1 MKMRILIKKYF
12 LAFLVISY
20 CGFITVAQS
29 QPMVD
34 KKKHWFENFKA
45 QATDK
50 QLYQFLYN
58 MPKGGDLHNHSSGSN
73 FPTWWYELAS
83 NSEKNGGYTYYTR
96 TQITLCHGYGTN
108 EFGRSPQTLLFQNIS
123 HHSFKQLNECEKA
136 NYTELSQL
144 TNLEKTAWQQSI
156 WLDKPYEGRD
166 EFFQTH
172 WQRLN
177 ELTDNPFIAA
187 EMLVRNMKA
196 FGDEGLIYLESQFNV
211 DNKKGPNGELYSR
224 EQALN
229 ILKERLQQP
238 DAKATGVVVRLQY
251 SLLRFLPNAEQ
262 VLMSMYEFVDQHRD
276 LYVAIN
282 MVGREDNDKGHPL
295 RFLSTLRELRKKYPA
310 IKLSIHA
317 GEVDEPNFHIRDT
330 LLLGADRIGHGVN
343 LLGDPQTTLQMRHG
357 PYMIEVNL
365 ISNLL
370 LNYIDKFEQH
380 DFPEFLRT
388 GIPVALSTDDRGMWH
403 SNLTD
408 EFFVAVKSYNLSW
421 QEVVSLS
428 ENSLLYGFTDKTTKQ
443 KLLQRFNKNIKK
455 FEKSFNKS
463 SDKSLKNKAILNKF
477 ILRQFPSLRK

>member
-1 MKMRILIKKYF
+1 MGCRIKNQLLTLLIISCSVF
-12 LAFLVISY
+12 SSLAFSQLV
-20 CGFITVAQS
+20 TEKEA
-29 QPMVD
+29 
-34 KKKHWFENFKA
+34 HWFEDFKA
-45 QATDK
+45 KATDK
-50 QLYQFLYN
+50 ELYQFLYN

-73 FPTWWYELAS
+73 FPTWWYELATDQS
-83 NSEKNGGYTYYTR
+83 ANGGYTYYTR
-96 TQITLCHGYGTN
+96 TQITLCNGYGTN
-108 EFGRSPQTLLFQNIS
+108 EFGFSPQTLLFHNIS
-123 HHSFKQLNECEKA
+123 EHTFKQLSDCEKA
-136 NYTELSQL
+136 NYKVLEHL
-144 TNLEKTAWQQSI
+144 TVKEKLAWQRSI

-177 ELTDNPFIAA
+177 ELTANPFIAA
-187 EMLVRNMKA
+187 EMLVRNMKS
-196 FGDEGLIYLESQFNV
+196 FGAEGLIYLESQFNV
-211 DNKKGPNGELYSR
+211 DNKKTPNGELYTR

-229 ILKERLQQP
+229 ILKQRLKEN
-238 DAKATGVVVRLQY
+238 DAIATGVTVKLQY

-262 VLMSMYEFVDQHRD
+262 ILISMYEFVDQNRD
-276 LYVAIN
+276 MYVAIN

-370 LNYIDKFEQH
+370 LNYIDKFDQH

-421 QEVVSLS
+421 PEVVLLS
-428 ENSLLYGFTDKTTKQ
+428 KNSLEYSFTDKKTKQ
-443 KLLQRFNKNIKK
+443 KLVKRFTKNLHK
-455 FEKSFNKS
+455 FEKSFVKS
-463 SDKSLKNKAILNKF
+463 GKKSLKNEPILNKF
-477 ILRQFPSLRK
+477 ILRQFPSLTE